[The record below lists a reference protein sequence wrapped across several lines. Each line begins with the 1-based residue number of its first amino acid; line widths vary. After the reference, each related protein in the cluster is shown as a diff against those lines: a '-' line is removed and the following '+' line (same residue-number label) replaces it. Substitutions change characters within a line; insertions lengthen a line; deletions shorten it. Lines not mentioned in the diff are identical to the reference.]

1 VFLKFEI
8 IKRLF
13 RTENLYFSKFER
25 DFSNVDFLNLR
36 LKLVDWN
43 YYMEVKWLIQ
53 LFETAK

>member
-1 VFLKFEI
+1 MFLKFEI

-13 RTENLYFSKFER
+13 RTEDLYFLKFEK
-25 DFSNVDFLNLR
+25 DFLNIDFLNLI

-43 YYMEVKWLIQ
+43 YYMGVKWLIQ

>member
-13 RTENLYFSKFER
+13 RTEDLYFLKFEK
-25 DFSNVDFLNLR
+25 DFLNIDFLNLI

-43 YYMEVKWLIQ
+43 YCMGVKWLIQ

>member
-13 RTENLYFSKFER
+13 RTEDLYFLKFEK
-25 DFSNVDFLNLR
+25 DFLNIDFLNLI

-43 YYMEVKWLIQ
+43 YYMGVKWLIQ